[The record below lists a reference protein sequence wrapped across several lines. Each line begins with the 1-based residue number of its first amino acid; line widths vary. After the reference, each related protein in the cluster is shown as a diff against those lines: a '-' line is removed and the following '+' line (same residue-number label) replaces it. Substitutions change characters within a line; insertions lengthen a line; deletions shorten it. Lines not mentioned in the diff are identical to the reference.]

1 MKNRFIPILAL
12 VAVITA
18 AACSPAAVTP
28 PAQPAAADI
37 STPTAESF
45 GDAPAAAFAGTGGIA
60 QQPVASC
67 TAVTDPNITMAANSN
82 QQQFSA
88 PEQVIDDS
96 HTYCAIVTTEHGRF
110 IIQLYPQNAPKN
122 VNNFVFLASK
132 GFYDNMGFHRVISGF
147 MAQTGDPTGTG
158 GGGPGYD
165 NIPLEGTGPLKYDKP
180 GVVGVARTSAPD
192 SAGSQFFITFA
203 PAAFL
208 DNGYTI
214 IGNVV
219 AGMDVVNQI
228 RLRDVDS
235 DPNAGSIPPEKL
247 VSIRVVDIGAK

>member
-1 MKNRFIPILAL
+1 MKLRFVPIMALAG
-12 VAVITA
+12 VVMAA
-18 AACSPAAVTP
+18 AACSPAT
-28 PAQPAAADI
+28 
-37 STPTAESF
+37 STTS
-45 GDAPAAAFAGTGGIA
+45 APAASGGGAGGIA
-60 QQPVASC
+60 QQSVATC
-67 TAVTDPNITMAANSN
+67 AEVTDPTIAMPAAGN
-82 QQQFSA
+82 QQKFSA
-88 PEQVIDDS
+88 PEQVIDNG
-96 HTYCAIVTTEHGRF
+96 HTYCAIVLTEHGRF

-165 NIPLEGTGPLKYDKP
+165 NIPLEATGPLKYDKP
-180 GVVGVARTSAPD
+180 GVVGVARTNAPD

-203 PAAFL
+203 AASFL
-208 DNGYTI
+208 DNGYSI

-228 RLRDVDS
+228 KLRDVDS
-235 DPNAGSIPPEKL
+235 DPNAGSITPEKL